1 MTSKKAKQKAAR
13 PKSPLAPHPAKSA
26 PVESKA
32 DARPTSARERNR
44 ARLHDDIYEAAMSLF
59 YERGY
64 EEVTVDEICE
74 KAGISKGTFFRYFE
88 SKFGLVDEFNQRIAA
103 RIDAAINL
111 ETMTASECIR
121 KATDTL
127 YEEWLH
133 SAPQIRALAREFVRA
148 GTHMTEALSDPM
160 ARGLVRTL
168 IDVIE
173 AGQEKG
179 EFDRQFD
186 AHLVAPMIVFA
197 WTVSTVAWFDQHDQ
211 EAFRLSVHNL
221 VELQIKGLTA
231 NASPRRKDR

>member
-1 MTSKKAKQKAAR
+1 MTAKKAKQKAAR
-13 PKSPLAPHPAKSA
+13 PRSPKAVAKPKTSTVEAKS
-26 PVESKA
+26 KT
-32 DARPTSARERNR
+32 RPTSARERNR

-64 EEVTVDEICE
+64 EEVTVEDICE

-103 RIDAAINL
+103 RIDAAIDL
-111 ETMTASECIR
+111 KTMSASQSIR

-148 GTHMTEALSDPM
+148 GTHMTENLADPM
-160 ARGLVRTL
+160 ARGLVKTL
-168 IDVIE
+168 VDVIE
-173 AGQEKG
+173 LGQKRG
-179 EFDRQFD
+179 EFDSQYD

-221 VELQIKGLTA
+221 IELQIKGLAA
-231 NASPRRKDR
+231 NGLSQKRTR